1 VGANLRQVAERA
13 GVSVRTVSNVVSGF
27 ALVAP
32 ETRERVQRVLDELQY
47 RPNAAARHLRG
58 GRSGLVALVLPE
70 ISSPYFSELAGHL
83 ADRAEERSWTLLVQQ
98 TGGDAAREREL
109 LDGVR
114 AQAVD
119 GLIMSPW
126 GLSPADL
133 NRRPDSAPLV
143 LLGEQD
149 TDGRLDHIAI
159 DNVAAAADVTR
170 HLIERGRTRIAAVGL
185 QPHLVNGTAARR
197 AEGYRQALAAA
208 GLPPDPT
215 LEIAVERLHRADGAA
230 AMRRLLDARARV
242 DAVFC
247 FSDQLALGAMHVAL
261 ERGLRVPGDL
271 AVAGFDDIEDGR
283 YANPP
288 LTTVS
293 PDKPA
298 IAQAALTCL
307 AERIDRRGEQ
317 PPARRVVVAH
327 RLEVR
332 ASTIG

>member
-1 VGANLRQVAERA
+1 MSVNLRQVAERA

-32 ETRERVQRVLDELQY
+32 ATRERVQRVIDELGY
-47 RPNAAARHLRG
+47 KPNAAARHLRG

-70 ISSPYFSELAGHL
+70 MASPYFGELAGLL
-83 ADRAEERSWTLLVQQ
+83 ADRAEAYAWTLLVQQ
-98 TGGDAAREREL
+98 TGGDAGREREL

-126 GLSPADL
+126 GLSPSDL
-133 NRRPDSAPLV
+133 TRRPGSAPLV

-149 TDGRLDHIAI
+149 AGGLLDHVAI
-159 DNVAAAADVTR
+159 DNVDAATETTR
-170 HLIERGRTRIAAVGL
+170 HLIATGRRRIAAIGL

-197 AEGYRQALAAA
+197 AEGYRRALAEA
-208 GLPPDPT
+208 GLPA
-215 LEIAVERLHRADGAA
+215 LEVPVERLHRADGAA
-230 AMRRLLDARARV
+230 AMTRLHHSGAEV

-247 FSDQLALGAMHVAL
+247 FSDQLALGALHVAL
-261 ERGLRVPGDL
+261 SRGLNVPGDL

-283 YANPP
+283 FAHPA
-288 LTTVS
+288 LTTIA

-298 IAQAALTCL
+298 LADAALKCL
-307 AERIDRRGEQ
+307 SDRLADVHAEPKRL
-317 PPARRVVVAH
+317 VVAH
-327 RLEVR
+327 RLEIR
-332 ASTIG
+332 ASTAARTS